1 MSVNFQVTS
10 SKSKTVIKVRNE
22 SSFTCGTSKAE
33 AIDVP
38 CGEDCAGTEETE
50 AIDVTCGRGEVSET
64 YLAPNPNEGTA
75 AFGSRVKSDKDG
87 IIVIRR

>member
-1 MSVNFQVTS
+1 MDKKKVKKLFGQQWRTFSDVTED
-10 SKSKTVIKVRNE
+10 VPGQNE
-22 SSFTCGTSKAE
+22 SSEE
-33 AIDVP
+33 AIDVN
-38 CGEDCAGTEETE
+38 CET
-50 AIDVTCGRGEVSET
+50 SET